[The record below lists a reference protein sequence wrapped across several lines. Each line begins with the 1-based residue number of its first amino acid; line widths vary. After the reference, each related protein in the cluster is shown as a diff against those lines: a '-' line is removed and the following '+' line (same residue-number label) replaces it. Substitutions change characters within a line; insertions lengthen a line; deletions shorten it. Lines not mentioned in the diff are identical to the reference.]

1 MTISFD
7 NPNWWLLCVVPIP
20 LLVHLVARTR
30 PAERL
35 FSSIVL
41 LRELVR
47 LQSSRRRPKD
57 WLLLLL
63 RTLLCGCLAGVFLL
77 PNWGG
82 GADGEGGRAL
92 VLVLD
97 NTASMGA
104 ADGQQVR
111 MNRALSIAQ
120 TAVQN
125 LSPQDSVNLVTLA
138 GYPRFIFERPESAR
152 PLIVRELAR
161 TASLP
166 AAAGD
171 VSAALQAACSQLN
184 NLPDGV
190 NGQVLLISDF
200 QTATMQ
206 NAIDSIENKALL
218 RCVNVAQTA
227 AVENTALT
235 AMSLTPAN
243 PLPGQK
249 VTLTVTMQHWQGA
262 VAREGAQPVSV
273 SVNAGNLRL
282 SQPCEL
288 ERGKQRKVQFELTA
302 PAAPGDWL
310 LTAQTEPDG
319 YPEDNTRHLVVQV
332 ADKLDC
338 LAIATDRVQL
348 GFMLRALENTP
359 FLRTLYLPS
368 MPDTAADFVVWHSPT
383 QADVPAIRERLAAGE
398 TVLIVPDFE
407 KDTALLPL
415 LCGREGSISGELRND
430 GGNWKVDF
438 SAPDDPSFSLFER
451 AALENMGDAG
461 IYRRLGSDLTAAAVG
476 AKALIHYRKEDAD
489 SAPVPALL
497 RKPMG
502 HGELLIWNMPVIAR
516 DSRQGFSPLYLPL
529 VAEQLLQARGA
540 SDDVEPVAGQDYLQ
554 FIIPSGVDV
563 AELRLLAADGTECP
577 LVFQGAV
584 ARSEQPAV
592 PGVYRWLAGESEL
605 KTVAV
610 NFPREESDLRSFSPD
625 GSVAVLNPQN
635 ATQISSFSGR
645 VALWPFLLAAA
656 FVLFVVELLICRK
669 PGERTESDLLP

>member
-20 LLVHLVARTR
+20 ILVHLVARTR

-35 FSSIVL
+35 FSSIAL

-47 LQSSRRRPKD
+47 LQSSRTRPKD

-77 PNWGG
+77 PNLGG

-111 MNRALSIAQ
+111 MNRALSMAQ
-120 TAVQN
+120 AAVQN
-125 LSPQDSVNLVTLA
+125 LAPHDLVNLVTLA
-138 GYPRFIFERPESAR
+138 GYPRFVFERPESAR

-161 TASLP
+161 TASQP
-166 AAAGD
+166 AAAAD
-171 VSAALQAACSQLN
+171 VSAALQAACSQVD

-190 NGQVLLISDF
+190 NGLVLLISDF
-200 QTATMQ
+200 QSDTMKE
-206 NAIDSIENKALL
+206 AVAAIENKASI
-218 RCVNVAQTA
+218 RCVNVAQTT

-235 AMSLTPAN
+235 AMTLTPAR

-249 VTLTVTMQHWQGA
+249 VTLTVTLQHWQGA
-262 VAREGAQPVSV
+262 VAREGAQPLSV

-288 ERGKQRKVQFELTA
+288 DRGKQKKVQFELTA
-302 PAAPGDWL
+302 PSTPGDWV
-310 LTAQTEPDG
+310 LTAQTEPDA
-319 YPEDNTRHLVVQV
+319 YPEDNTRNLVVPV

-368 MPDTAADFVVWHSPT
+368 MPETAADFVVWHSPT
-383 QADVPAIRERLAAGE
+383 LADVPSIRARQAAGE

-415 LCGREGSISGELRND
+415 LSGKDGCIAGELRND

-438 SAPDDPSFSLFER
+438 VATDDPSFSLFER
-451 AALENMGDAG
+451 AALENLGNAG
-461 IYRRLGSDLTAAAVG
+461 IYRRLGADLSSAAAG
-476 AKALIHYRKEDAD
+476 AEVLIQYRKESAD
-489 SAPVPALL
+489 SVPVPALL

-502 HGELLIWNMPVIAR
+502 RGELLIWNMPVTAR

-529 VAEQLLQARGA
+529 VAEQLLQARGT
-540 SDDVEPVAGQDYLQ
+540 SDEAEPVAGQDYLQ
-554 FIIPSGVDV
+554 ITIPSGVDV

-577 LVFQGAV
+577 LVFQGVV

-592 PGVYRWLAGESEL
+592 PGVYRWVAGDTEL
-605 KTVAV
+605 QTVAV
-610 NFPREESDLRSFSPD
+610 NFPREESDLRSFSPN
-625 GSVAVLNPQN
+625 GSVYVQN
-635 ATQISSFSGR
+635 AHSETQISSFGGR

-656 FVLFVVELLICRK
+656 FIFFVVESLICRK
-669 PGERTESDLLP
+669 PAEHTKSDLLP